1 MKACA
6 WRALADQ
13 SREKILNADSSR
25 TKFILELWSYRFRA
39 LYKLRLPTIILREM
53 IGLFQTIACTFSLSE
68 ILLDLSEDTL
78 PNKAEWAKNPEVLS
92 GTFRKK
98 SVPDI
103 IPFSIL
109 VLRARLPMLL
119 RPNQQEPVLKTC
131 DGLLELL
138 EGSRRMVAYYQHF
151 RNDSQKDLWV
161 ARVRELIGLLISS
174 LSGHGFQTDSIIEQ
188 VRVPPRGP
196 IRPFIPD
203 RALSIEL
210 IRELVGQE
218 SDEQKL
224 TKLIEEEIK
233 LRIEMGDL
241 EKTDELFEQ
250 LHHKSRNQ
258 ATSFSPYKLPVH
270 PLSLVRL
277 IAAGQLD
284 QATDLVRSGLSSSSV
299 PVQNYFENQS
309 DLSLINNFCIAL
321 LYSGKLNQGFPIL
334 RRLIEKFGSEKNE
347 PHSRSVNNEEEG
359 TSHNIE
365 GQGNNNSDAKD
376 NRSESKSNQSLE
388 ESLDSSSLTEE
399 NILHQSEMLNSLIF
413 NYSTFIELN
422 FGIDCDQIKQDFLNQ
437 LIRKFSKSNSSKGST
452 SSNDPV
458 APLDLHRFLDLIS
471 LNSFKFPASYFNS

>member
-1 MKACA
+1 
-6 WRALADQ
+6 
-13 SREKILNADSSR
+13 
-25 TKFILELWSYRFRA
+25 
-39 LYKLRLPTIILREM
+39 
-53 IGLFQTIACTFSLSE
+53 
-68 ILLDLSEDTL
+68 
-78 PNKAEWAKNPEVLS
+78 
-92 GTFRKK
+92 
-98 SVPDI
+98 
-103 IPFSIL
+103 
-109 VLRARLPMLL
+109 
-119 RPNQQEPVLKTC
+119 
-131 DGLLELL
+131 
-138 EGSRRMVAYYQHF
+138 
-151 RNDSQKDLWV
+151 
-161 ARVRELIGLLISS
+161 
-174 LSGHGFQTDSIIEQ
+174 
-188 VRVPPRGP
+188 
-196 IRPFIPD
+196 
-203 RALSIEL
+203 
-210 IRELVGQE
+210 
-218 SDEQKL
+218 
-224 TKLIEEEIK
+224 
-233 LRIEMGDL
+233 MGDL

-471 LNSFKFPASYFNS
+471 LNSFKFPASYFNSWSLALFCGTKEWLYYMVHQAALGYVEPASVPIDSQDVQFMLDFQPPACLVFISDHLFLILPWFPVS